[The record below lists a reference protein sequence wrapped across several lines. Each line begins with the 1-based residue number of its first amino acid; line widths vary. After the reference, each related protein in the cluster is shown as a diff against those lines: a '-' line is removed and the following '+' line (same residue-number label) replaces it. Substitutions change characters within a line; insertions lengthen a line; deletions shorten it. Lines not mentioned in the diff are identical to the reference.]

1 MLVAPF
7 GRNCNKSLV
16 VLHILAGLVFHKS
29 YRVDRQDFVASL
41 PFRRHPCVGGNP
53 VCQCQNQVFLFPITV
68 GCLADHYLR
77 LSSSFNLNIPRDLR
91 LAIDT
96 TIHND
101 ARNLSG
107 DERKGLG
114 NPGEG
119 LRNDGQ
125 GLRNS
130 QPVDQRRSRQG
141 PRGDGS
147 GGQGRQ
153 RTGLELHRQ
162 DSTAR
167 RSDHPSRVST
177 GARPDHQCVR
187 LEAAA
192 SRCKSYISAPTHDPG
207 IIPLTVFSQSFV
219 ATQLALSALPLLL
232 FFSFSVITLVVVA
245 ATAVLFAAFW
255 IGAALLILV
264 PTLFVTFFTA
274 LFIWIW
280 VVGAYALWRFTY
292 RMTTVGRNASA
303 ESRPVLPARTALQE
317 PEPPKGVEGVYL
329 DRQPNISSGDQE
341 RNAGLQEGPGSLPA
355 EDGTDYDGGLEDMVV
370 QPAAP
375 ARNGVG
381 NNHGQGVAQG
391 DNGIGTEYDRMLGS
405 RAGHSGRNQYG
416 APNFGPGA
424 TGWGNFSNPRPAEDV
439 SKASVERPV

>member
-1 MLVAPF
+1 MTPAISQETRERALETREKACETTDKAYETASQLTRDGRDKAHEVTARVAKE
-7 GRNCNKSLV
+7 GRERASSFIGKIQQL
-16 VLHILAGLVFHKS
+16 
-29 YRVDRQDFVASL
+29 VDR
-41 PFRRHPCVGGNP
+41 
-53 VCQCQNQVFLFPITV
+53 
-68 GCLADHYLR
+68 
-77 LSSSFNLNIPRDLR
+77 
-91 LAIDT
+91 
-96 TIHND
+96 
-101 ARNLSG
+101 
-107 DERKGLG
+107 
-114 NPGEG
+114 
-119 LRNDGQ
+119 
-125 GLRNS
+125 
-130 QPVDQRRSRQG
+130 
-141 PRGDGS
+141 
-147 GGQGRQ
+147 
-153 RTGLELHRQ
+153 
-162 DSTAR
+162 
-167 RSDHPSRVST
+167 
-177 GARPDHQCVR
+177 
-187 LEAAA
+187 
-192 SRCKSYISAPTHDPG
+192 
-207 IIPLTVFSQSFV
+207 IIPPESRRELAQTTNAFASKQPLLASFV

-341 RNAGLQEGPGSLPA
+341 RNAGLQEGPGSQPA

-381 NNHGQGVAQG
+381 NNHGQGVARG